1 MTSPPD
7 SDHGKR
13 RLLFRLG
20 SEVHAIDA
28 GRVLEVLPVPH
39 ITRVPHGPP
48 ALAGIANLRGQP
60 LPVMSME
67 RLLGRD
73 PQSRAS
79 RVGKIIVCDHS
90 GPVGLLVDDVLQL
103 SQSNGPMTDILALDE
118 MLQGAFKLEKRAG
131 VARAQQA
138 SQSAAGAVSVDLST
152 FLSFRVSGQL
162 YGLPLESVR
171 EVATLSGELAA
182 VPNADEAVLGMMS
195 MRDTVLPVVSL
206 ASLLGLQLASP
217 EGAGSRIIVI
227 EHEKSL
233 VGLVVSEL
241 DMIRRLPANAIDT
254 VPAVLQRGRG
264 AAEIH
269 AIGRVDNGA
278 VLISV
283 LSPEKLFGHTTLSQV
298 IDRNLGASTMAEAS
312 ESRSTLEQFLLFRL
326 AEETY
331 GLPIAA
337 VDEVIRV
344 PNDVTRMPGAPSF
357 VSGVIN
363 LRGKAVPLIDQRT
376 RFDLAQT
383 TSSGQARAIILTIG
397 VLQAGFVVDS
407 VSEVKA
413 VAAEALSAAPEF
425 SSDETEVFDRVAH
438 FETEGRMVLIVN
450 PQELLSKAERDV
462 VASIAGGKAAVKPT

>member
-1 MTSPPD
+1 MTAAPE

-28 GRVLEVLPVPH
+28 GRVLEVLPLPH

-60 LPVMSME
+60 LPVMSVE
-67 RLLGRD
+67 RLLSRD
-73 PQSRAS
+73 PQLK
-79 RVGKIIVCDHS
+79 VGLGGKIIVYDH
-90 GPVGLLVDDVLQL
+90 GGAVGLLVDDVMQL
-103 SQSNGPMTDILALDE
+103 SQASGAATELLALDDLLE
-118 MLQGAFKLEKRAG
+118 GAFKLEKRAG
-131 VARAQQA
+131 VARAYQA
-138 SQSAAGAVSVDLST
+138 SQSGAAAVSASLST
-152 FLSFRVSGQL
+152 FLSFRVAGQL
-162 YGLPLESVR
+162 YALPLESVR
-171 EVATLSGELAA
+171 EVATLSGELATL
-182 VPNADEAVLGMMS
+182 PNADEAVLGIMS
-195 MRDTVLPVVSL
+195 MRDAVLPVVSL
-206 ASLLGLQLASP
+206 AGLLGLQLSSP

-227 EHEKSL
+227 EHDKAL

-241 DMIRRLPANAIDT
+241 DMIRRLPRSAIDT

-264 AAEIH
+264 TAEID

-278 VLISV
+278 ILISI
-283 LSPEKLFGHTTLSQV
+283 LSPGKLFGHATVSQV
-298 IDRNLGASTMAEAS
+298 IDRNIGASTMAAAS
-312 ESRSTLEQFLLFRL
+312 ESRSSLEQFLLFRL

-357 VSGVIN
+357 VSGIIN

-376 RFDLAQT
+376 RFDLAET
-383 TSSGQARAIILTIG
+383 TSGGQARAIILTIG
-397 VLQAGFVVDS
+397 ALQAGFVVDS

-425 SSDETEVFDRVAH
+425 ASDQTEVFDRVAH
-438 FETEGRMVLIVN
+438 FEAEGRMVLIVN

-462 VASIAGGKAAVKPT
+462 VAAIAGEKTAVKPT